1 MRRPLIPVYSP
12 QRGWECPW
20 RDLINACL
28 ILPYYFI
35 VAPGAIINRIS
46 LSHFTISS
54 HLYTWTLLIC
64 MCSFSSPLSAALLVL
79 SSTLQESPT
88 GRMRYPLTCNP
99 FTSNYFPIC
108 RYSNARLKIN
118 EHCRQR
124 SPSISWGSLG
134 TASCFTIQEG
144 AAQILPSKHDTK
156 FERIVHKWL
165 LMNTISS
172 GVRNQD
178 WVNLIRGIFYQLWKK
193 IIITDLT
200 VIPWTLGSILQYLC
214 PTMATQTA

>member
-35 VAPGAIINRIS
+35 IAPSAIINRIS
-46 LSHFTISS
+46 LSHFTIYQFTLVYMNIIDLYVFIFESS
-54 HLYTWTLLIC
+54 IHR
-64 MCSFSSPLSAALLVL
+64 SVGF
-79 SSTLQESPT
+79 SSTLQVSPT
-88 GRMRYPLTCNP
+88 GRMRHSLTCNP

-108 RYSNARLKIN
+108 RYPNARFKIN
-118 EHCRQR
+118 EHRRQR

-134 TASCFTIQEG
+134 TASCFTIQED
-144 AAQILPSKHDTK
+144 AAQILPSKLDTK
-156 FERIVHKWL
+156 FDRIVHKWL
-165 LMNTISS
+165 LMNSISS

-178 WVNLIRGIFYQLWKK
+178 WVNLIRGILYQLWKK
-193 IIITDLT
+193 KL
-200 VIPWTLGSILQYLC
+200 
-214 PTMATQTA
+214 